1 MLFRLA
7 VTHFFLAYKL
17 PLAVDS
23 FQRLLGQIISSS
35 KSSNPL
41 VRSNSTNLFKA
52 LISHNDPTDPHSLSR
67 LAVPELINLPKSG
80 KSAGP
85 DHRVALYSMLAALT
99 PAQGVS
105 LPILQAAIILL
116 PKEPHENA
124 ISVLAAALPPHV
136 VFLLRDA
143 SLPPDV
149 IQFIAKEMT
158 NSKPAVRKAFV
169 GLAGSVF
176 LDMEGILDSEN
187 GTIFAKGLVPA
198 FETCLKTVAS
208 NPLNSSGGPYEGYV
222 ALAVLLGPLARS
234 GRFG

>member
-1 MLFRLA
+1 MFQIA

-41 VRSNSTNLFKA
+41 VRSNSVNLFKA
-52 LISHNDPTDPHSLSR
+52 LIAHNDPTNPHNLSC
-67 LAVPELINLPKSG
+67 LAVPEIINLPKSG

-85 DHRVALYSMLAALT
+85 DHRVALYSMLAALM
-99 PAQGVS
+99 PAEGVS
-105 LPILQAAIILL
+105 LPLFQAATILL

-136 VFLLRDA
+136 VFLLREA

-149 IQFIAKEMT
+149 IQFIAKEMI

-169 GLAGSVF
+169 GLAGAVF
-176 LDMEGILDSEN
+176 LDTQEILGSEN
-187 GTIFAKGLVPA
+187 GAIFAKGLVPA

-234 GRFG
+234 KRFG

>member
-1 MLFRLA
+1 MFQIA

-23 FQRLLGQIISSS
+23 LQRLLGQIISSS

-41 VRSNSTNLFKA
+41 VRSNSVNLFKA
-52 LISHNDPTDPHSLSR
+52 LIAHNDPTNPHNLSC
-67 LAVPELINLPKSG
+67 LAVPEIINLPKSG
-80 KSAGP
+80 KSGGP
-85 DHRVALYSMLAALT
+85 DHRIALYSMLAALT
-99 PAQGVS
+99 PAEGVS
-105 LPILQAAIILL
+105 LPLLQAATILL

-136 VFLLRDA
+136 VFLLRAA

-149 IQFIAKEMT
+149 IQFIAKEMI

-169 GLAGSVF
+169 GLAGAVF
-176 LDMEGILDSEN
+176 LNAQGILNSEN
-187 GTIFAKGLVPA
+187 GAIFAKGLVPA

-234 GRFG
+234 KRFG